1 MKSTGVIALWLCL
14 VWAAAAQ
21 TNPICCR
28 YPVRIFGP
36 QAVVNLPPLFQWWA
50 RQPVVAATNDPTP
63 AVDADR
69 PMTAWHRITG
79 TKVAM
84 VGSSWVLTAVVYSSP
99 LVRTNLR
106 LILDHP
112 PDAEEQM
119 FYDLQA
125 QLADA
130 RQQIAEARHVYATDT
145 NAESKAEARVK
156 AYRHSSSRVGTT
168 EIIQNSR
175 VEARERHAAGTELS
189 QVQQLEAARD
199 QMAQQL
205 KLIPA
210 RDGVYLVDWFALDT
224 GRSQK
229 GVPIY
234 DLGILG
240 GNP

>member
-1 MKSTGVIALWLCL
+1 
-14 VWAAAAQ
+14 
-21 TNPICCR
+21 
-28 YPVRIFGP
+28 
-36 QAVVNLPPLFQWWA
+36 
-50 RQPVVAATNDPTP
+50 
-63 AVDADR
+63 
-69 PMTAWHRITG
+69 MTAWHRITG

-156 AYRHSSSRVGTT
+156 AYRHSSSRLAPT

-210 RDGVYLVDWFALDT
+210 RDGVYLVDWLPWIPAAAKRACPFMTWAFWGATHEPCRCRKSLFNHRWTQINTD
-224 GRSQK
+224 GPGLGLAIAA
-229 GVPIY
+229 GVR
-234 DLGILG
+234 
-240 GNP
+240 NKSCRQV